1 MSKLMSHGLSAL
13 MEAVNHSERSEKE
26 GEEMT
31 EMFEQSIGADDA
43 VVGCLMDDD
52 DDEGDDSVEGDMS
65 GNGVGDEEQME
76 KLLAKIPPSDEAMEE
91 QIEGLT
97 ESCLPILK

>member
-1 MSKLMSHGLSAL
+1 MSKLLTHGLSAL

-26 GEEMT
+26 SDEML
-31 EMFEQSIGADDA
+31 EAFEQSIGADDA

-52 DDEGDDSVEGDMS
+52 GEEEDSVEDDMS
-65 GNGVGDEEQME
+65 GNGVGDDGEME

-97 ESCLPILK
+97 ESCLPILD

>member
-1 MSKLMSHGLSAL
+1 MSKLLTHGLSAL

-26 GEEMT
+26 NDEML
-31 EMFEQSIGADDA
+31 EAFEQSIGADDA
-43 VVGCLMDDD
+43 VVGCLMDDEE
-52 DDEGDDSVEGDMS
+52 DEGEDSVEDDMN
-65 GNGVGDEEQME
+65 GNGVGDDEEME

-97 ESCLPILK
+97 ESCLPILN

>member
-31 EMFEQSIGADDA
+31 EMLEQSIGADDA